1 MSRAA
6 WVAAVIV
13 AVIVGIAAGYYVA
26 APRGAAA
33 TPTTVTVPSTT
44 TKTFVETTT
53 KTVTK
58 TSATTVTTVHM
69 ATVTA
74 TRTRI
79 VLVDAL
85 GRTIVLEKPARRVVS
100 LAPSITE
107 TVCMMGL
114 CSRLVGVDKYS
125 LGVKGLPKNVTVVG
139 GYWNPSPEKILEA
152 RPDLVLGCAGV
163 PNQERLARLLEQE
176 GLRVFFLRCDM
187 SRTWSDIE
195 WDARAVGTLLGN
207 ETAADRVVAWMEGVL
222 GNLSRE
228 LVNVTRPRVALLVW
242 LQANGAWVAGG
253 GTFQDTII
261 STAGAVNAFH
271 NLYRWQMVSYEQILA
286 AKPDYIVVTTMGGR
300 EAAIKKLE
308 SLESTPLNET
318 KAFREGH
325 VCVVY
330 GDADNALSRPSPRAV
345 LAAWLLA
352 HMLHPDRVSAPKGLE
367 GYVCLAELSSMK
379 G

>member
-1 MSRAA
+1 M
-6 WVAAVIV
+6 AAVIV

-44 TKTFVETTT
+44 TKTLVETTT

-58 TSATTVTTVHM
+58 TSATTVTTVHT

-74 TRTRI
+74 TRTKI

-85 GRTIVLEKPARRVVS
+85 GRTIVLEEPARRVVS

-114 CSRLVGVDKYS
+114 CNRLVGVDKYS

-195 WDARAVGTLLGN
+195 WDVRAVGTLLGN

-352 HMLHPDRVSAPKGLE
+352 HMLHPDRVPAPKGLE

>member
-1 MSRAA
+1 MGGG
-6 WVAAVIV
+6 VA
-13 AVIVGIAAGYYVA
+13 GGYCVVP
-26 APRGAAA
+26 PRDTAA

-44 TKTFVETTT
+44 TKTLVETTT

-58 TSATTVTTVHM
+58 TSATTVTTVHT

-74 TRTRI
+74 TRTKI

-85 GRTIVLEKPARRVVS
+85 GRTIVLEEPARRVVS

-114 CSRLVGVDKYS
+114 CNRLVGVDKYS

-195 WDARAVGTLLGN
+195 WDVRAVGTLLGN

-352 HMLHPDRVSAPKGLE
+352 HMLHPDRVPAPKGLE